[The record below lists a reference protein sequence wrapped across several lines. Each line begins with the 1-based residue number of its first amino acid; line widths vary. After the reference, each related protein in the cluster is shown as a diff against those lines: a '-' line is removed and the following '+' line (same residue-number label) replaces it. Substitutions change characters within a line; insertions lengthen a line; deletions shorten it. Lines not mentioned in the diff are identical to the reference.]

1 MRPIVFV
8 LSMAAVYPLW
18 AADIE
23 TQHAFDVTLPL
34 KPRLELI
41 LHSRIRTQAGG
52 LGFYQTRAGPI
63 VSWDVTPRISLL
75 SGYYYARQ
83 ERKVDNDFVGGHRL
97 FGGAEIAV
105 VETRRLSIDQRLLA
119 ERFLSDATDDF
130 DRYRSRTRLSAKGS
144 IAPYT
149 SHEFFFDARGWRTI
163 APYTSHEF
171 FFDAR
176 GWRSNRHSTGIRW
189 SALPAVQIDL
199 GYLYEHRRAGVGPDR
214 HMWLTS
220 IHWKKSS
227 RRADPDM

>member
-1 MRPIVFV
+1 MRLIALV
-8 LSMAAVYPLW
+8 LSSAAAYPLW
-18 AADIE
+18 SADVE
-23 TQHAFDVTLPL
+23 TQHALDVTLPL
-34 KPRLELI
+34 KPKFELI
-41 LHSRIRTQAGG
+41 LHSRVRTQPGG
-52 LGFYQTRAGPI
+52 LGFYQVRAGPI
-63 VSWDVTPRISLL
+63 VSWDAAPRMTLL

-83 ERKVDNDFVGGHRL
+83 ERKIDNDFIGGHRL

-130 DRYRSRTRLSAKGS
+130 NRYRLRTRLSAKGS
-144 IAPYT
+144 V
-149 SHEFFFDARGWRTI
+149 

-176 GWRSNRHSTGIRW
+176 GWRSNRHSAGIRW

-220 IHWKKSS
+220 FHWKKSS
-227 RRADPDM
+227 RRADPDL